1 MVLFESLEKKIETP
15 DALLIDVALP
25 VDFSELFYMEAI
37 LDIELVL
44 DFNELYGSHIRHC
57 VGIGLPMDFSELFYM
72 EAILDIELVL
82 DCQLILVSC
91 FIWKLY

>member
-44 DFNELYGSHIRHC
+44 D
-57 VGIGLPMDFSELFYM
+57 
-72 EAILDIELVL
+72 
-82 DCQLILVSC
+82 CQWILVSC
-91 FIWKLY
+91 FILHV

>member
-44 DFNELYGSHIRHC
+44 HF
-57 VGIGLPMDFSELFYM
+57 
-72 EAILDIELVL
+72 
-82 DCQLILVSC
+82 QWILVSC
-91 FIWKLY
+91 FILHV